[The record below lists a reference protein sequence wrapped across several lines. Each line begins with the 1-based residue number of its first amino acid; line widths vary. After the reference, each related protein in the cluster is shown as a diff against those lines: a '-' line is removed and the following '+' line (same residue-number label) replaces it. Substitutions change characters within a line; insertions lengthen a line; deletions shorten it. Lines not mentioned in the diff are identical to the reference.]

1 MATENTVTI
10 QWFKRKHFEAFQKC
24 AKFRPD
30 LQVTVT
36 EMDDSTPEMV
46 HARVQFQTG
55 GRTLLVQKM
64 SHFIITSIDEFM
76 ESNN

>member
-1 MATENTVTI
+1 MSNEQTITI
-10 QWFKRKHFEAFQKC
+10 QWFKRKHFEAMERC

-30 LQVTVT
+30 LQVSIK
-36 EMDDSTPEMV
+36 ELEDSQEDMV

-64 SHFIITSIDEFM
+64 SQFIITSLDEFS
-76 ESNN
+76 ENN